1 MRPFLLSALMLTAT
15 ALCAQD
21 QVTYYTN
28 VNSELC
34 FELYRT
40 GDRLGAFRVYVA
52 IDEETTFL
60 SDTVLFNRWHTLSRM
75 VATVSG

>member
-1 MRPFLLSALMLTAT
+1 MRPFLLAALTLTST
-15 ALCAQD
+15 AVYAQVP
-21 QVTYYTN
+21 VTYYTN

-40 GDRLGAFRVYVA
+40 GDRLGAYRVYVV

-60 SDTVLFNRWHTLSRM
+60 TDTVLFNLWSSLGQGRRS
-75 VATVSG
+75 AS